1 MNKTNCISSTTLNKA
16 RMLLAIVLLFTS
28 NIIFAQTIFKGAVK
42 DEKTHE
48 SLVGVTISIKNTT
61 NGTIT
66 NLDGNYQLEIAPG
79 KHTLVASYI
88 SYKTVE
94 YTNIEIKRGETKT
107 INFTLTESSTDLE
120 EVVVVARKNLESE
133 RMLTMERQNS
143 TIAVESIGAKE
154 MSIKG
159 LSTVADGVK
168 KITGISM
175 EGNSKVLV
183 RGLGDRYSMTS
194 LNGFPIAS
202 PNPDNKL
209 IPLTLFPTTVVKNV
223 TVSKVYQPSVF
234 GDYSGAHIDVETKEN
249 IGADFITVGFSTGG
263 KTNTVFNDFYSSDKG
278 GKGVPYLGISK
289 GMNLDKKI
297 KDMHSDDFENYT
309 RQRDPFGTSFAI
321 SKQKAVPEF
330 GVEFGAGKS
339 WKLGR
344 QKLNAMVAIN
354 FNNDYSFYDN
364 AYTSLMNAQGVIRE
378 KFDYDR
384 YLYETTT
391 TTLGQV
397 SYTLRSNDMISYNV
411 MYVNNTEDSYT
422 RREGVDAE
430 GNELIGSNSIYH
442 IYTLLNNQITGKHQ
456 FGGRLYTDWQFSY
469 GKTTSDEPDRRQVM
483 FAKNRDHSLSLF
495 KLNQQETMRYYGE
508 LFEDEWNGE
517 LKVKYELNKEDKPN
531 FIRFGT
537 SVRDK
542 SRDFYSANFYYN
554 IKELNPTIAN
564 IYDTDSYL
572 NAENVANGNITI
584 NKNSQ
589 PRNKYFAGAD
599 IYASFVDFEYY
610 PTKEL
615 LVAGGVR
622 YERSEQWVRYW
633 TDAAQEKRAELN
645 ANDLFPALNLKYTL
659 NDNQNIRFSA
669 SRTVTRPSFV
679 EMAPFEYQESYGGI
693 TSRGYADIQNGYN
706 TNVDLRYELFNAQG
720 DMFSIGTYYKYLDT
734 PIEKIQEY
742 SGSLIQSFR
751 NVDKGTAAGIEL
763 EVRKQLTKDLKVDF
777 NASYIYT
784 HISLPDNS
792 TYTDKSRQLQG
803 ASPYLLNVDFNY
815 APKFDKDRS
824 ASLSIVYNLQGPRIN
839 TVGIGGVN
847 NVMEEAYNSLD
858 FVGAYSLNPKMQIK
872 FQVKN
877 LINQNHKFTQKIAET
892 GKKETVEYYKKGL
905 SLGVGFSMNF

>member
-1 MNKTNCISSTTLNKA
+1 MNKMNCIFSIALKYK
-16 RMLLAIVLLFTS
+16 RLLFITLLLIS
-28 NIIFAQTIFKGAVK
+28 NLSFSQTLFKGVVK

-48 SLVGVTISIKNTT
+48 NLVGVTISIKNTT

-66 NLDGNYQLEIAPG
+66 NLDGNFQLEVSPG

-88 SYKTVE
+88 SYKTIE
-94 YTNIEIKRGETKT
+94 YTDIDIRKGETKT
-107 INFTLTESSTDLE
+107 INFSLTESSRDLE
-120 EVVVVARKNLESE
+120 EVVVVARKNLEGE
-133 RMLTMERQNS
+133 KMLTMERQHS

-175 EGNSKVLV
+175 EGNTKVFV

-249 IGADFITVGFSTGG
+249 VGADFITFGISTGG
-263 KTNTVFNDFYSSDKG
+263 KTNILFNDFYSSNKG
-278 GKGVPYLGISK
+278 GKGVPYLGIAK
-289 GMNLDKKI
+289 GMNLSKSI
-297 KDMHSDDFENYT
+297 KDMHSDDFVNYS
-309 RQRDPFGTSFAI
+309 RQKDPFGTDFSI
-321 SKQKAVPEF
+321 SKNTAMPEF
-330 GVEFGAGKS
+330 GVELGAGKS
-339 WKLGR
+339 WKIGR
-344 QKLNAMVAIN
+344 QKLNAMIAVN

-364 AYTSLMNAQGVIRE
+364 AYTSLVNAQGVVRE
-378 KFDYDR
+378 RFNYDK
-384 YLYETTT
+384 YLYETTM

-397 SYTLRSNDMISYNV
+397 SYTLRNNDMLSYNM

-422 RREGVDAE
+422 KRDGVDAE

-442 IYTLLNNQITGKHQ
+442 RYTLLNNQLTGKHE
-456 FGGRLYTDWQFSY
+456 FIGRLYTDWQVSY

-483 FAKNRDHSLSLF
+483 FAKNRDQSLSLF
-495 KLNQQETMRYYGE
+495 KLNQQETMRYFGE

-517 LKVKYELNKEDKPN
+517 LKVKYNLNKEDKPN
-531 FIRFGT
+531 FIRVGT
-537 SVRDK
+537 SIRDK

-554 IKELNPTIAN
+554 VKALNPTIDN
-564 IYDTDSYL
+564 IYNTNSYL
-572 NAENVANGNITI
+572 NQENVNNGNITI

-599 IYASFVDFEYY
+599 IYATFVDFEYY
-610 PTKEL
+610 PIEEL

-633 TDAAQEKRAELN
+633 TDAAEEKKANLN
-645 ANDLFPALNLKYTL
+645 ADDFFPALNLKYVVKT
-659 NDNQNIRFSA
+659 NQNIRFSI

-679 EMAPFEYQESYGGI
+679 EMAPFEYQEAYGGI
-693 TSRGYADIQNGYN
+693 TSRGYAGIQNGYN
-706 TNVDLRYELFNAQG
+706 TNLDLRYEIFNKGG
-720 DMFSIGTYYKYLDT
+720 DMFSIGTYYKHLDT

-751 NVDKGTAAGIEL
+751 NVDKGTAAGLEL

-784 HISLPDNS
+784 HISLPENS

-803 ASPYLLNVDFNY
+803 ASPYLVNVDLNY
-815 APKFDKDRS
+815 APKFRNEKS
-824 ASLSIVYNLQGPRIN
+824 ASLSLVYNLQGPRIN

-847 NVMEEAYNSLD
+847 NVMEEAFNSLD
-858 FVGAYSLNPKMQIK
+858 FVGAYSLSSKMQIK
-872 FQVKN
+872 FQAKN
-877 LINQNHKFTQKIAET
+877 LINQDHKFTQKIADS
-892 GKKETVEYYKKGL
+892 GKKETVEYYKKGI